1 MLYIVIAVLVIV
13 AVICLKFYA
22 RPMIPRGSKQNLTQ
36 KELRRIDIE
45 YGQKK

>member
-1 MLYIVIAVLVIV
+1 MLYIVMAVLVLV
-13 AVICLKFYA
+13 AVVFLKFYA
-22 RPMIPRGSKQNLTQ
+22 RPMIPRGSKRNLTQ

>member
-1 MLYIVIAVLVIV
+1 MLYIVMAVLVLV
-13 AVICLKFYA
+13 AVVFLKFYA
-22 RPMIPRGSKQNLTQ
+22 RPMIPRGSKHSLTQ